1 MVPLTFDGLKSRKR
15 ERIRD
20 LQKSKR
26 DPSVISSYF
35 ENSEK
40 ELICNE
46 ISRQFVERHRNLN
59 HESFLVVK
67 NEYNVPK
74 CVCST
79 LKPEL
84 LPHPKIHDVSKCSH
98 FFANFFDFEP
108 LESENRV
115 PEFLPSPSQ
124 VIAWRTG
131 DCFDLAVALASFL
144 LGSHYDAYV
153 VYGEAP
159 EWVCKRDLTGRC
171 DKIKESMQLNDFE
184 ESEAMCAVTSVLDE
198 NVTTSF
204 RNSKLESI
212 LMAKKTMDA
221 NNDDDNQSA
230 SGVHCWILICPNDRC
245 PLSRSGEFF
254 VEPTTGTLYSCN
266 ERNPYQKIFAIW
278 NQMNYWVNLNPSNC
292 SKFDFTSSND
302 WKSVFYNSSCGEN
315 VRSKDDRLLFDPPL
329 SWVQKLNLPSDL
341 DVSKYPTNGSC
352 TYILRNMKV
361 ELYSNFTHTQNLI
374 IRVSKFKDKE
384 QLQLSCCSE
393 RYGQERSDGLQL
405 RIRLLKERCLYEK
418 FDQENKYSIDTW
430 IESIGKRRRIMFHG
444 KSRMDNLIAY
454 DEIFGQRIVHEYE
467 GRRDRLA
474 RRIVHISWI
483 DEYKEKVKDKLIL
496 TSSDSPKNVV
506 VLKVE

>member
-46 ISRQFVERHRNLN
+46 ISKQFVERHRHLN
-59 HESFLVVK
+59 HEYFLVVK

-84 LPHPKIHDVSKCSH
+84 LPYPKIHDVVECSL
-98 FFANFFDFEP
+98 FFANFFDYEP
-108 LESENRV
+108 LENESRV

-131 DCFDLAVALASFL
+131 DCFDLAVALTSFL
-144 LGSHYDAYV
+144 LGSYYDAYV

-171 DKIKESMQLNDFE
+171 GKIKELIQLNDFE
-184 ESEAMCAVTSVLDE
+184 ESEATCAITSVLGE
-198 NVTTSF
+198 NETKIF
-204 RNSKLESI
+204 LNSELERK
-212 LMAKKTMDA
+212 LMAKKTIDA
-221 NNDDDNQSA
+221 NDDENQST
-230 SGVHCWILICPNDRC
+230 SGVHCWVLIRSNERC

-254 VEPTTGTLYSCN
+254 IEPTTGTLYSLN
-266 ERNPYQKIFAIW
+266 KWNPYRKIFAIW
-278 NQMNYWVNLNPSNC
+278 NQMNYWINLNSSNC

-302 WKSVFYNSSCGEN
+302 WKPVFYNCACGEN
-315 VRSKDDRLLFDPPL
+315 VRSKDDRLPFDPPL

-341 DVSKYPTNGSC
+341 DNSKYPTNGSR
-352 TYILRNMKV
+352 TYIMRNMKV
-361 ELYSNFTHTQNLI
+361 ELYSNFTHKQNLL

-393 RYGQERSDGLQL
+393 RYGQQRSDGLLL
-405 RIRLLKERCLYEK
+405 RIRLLQEHCLYEK
-418 FDQENKYSIDTW
+418 FAQENKYTIDTW
-430 IESIGKRRRIMFHG
+430 TESTGKRRRIVFHS
-444 KSRMDNLIAY
+444 KSRLDNLMAY
-454 DEIFGQRIVHEYE
+454 DETFGQRIVHEYD
-467 GRRDRLA
+467 GRRDRLS

-496 TSSDSPKNVV
+496 ASSDSTKNVV